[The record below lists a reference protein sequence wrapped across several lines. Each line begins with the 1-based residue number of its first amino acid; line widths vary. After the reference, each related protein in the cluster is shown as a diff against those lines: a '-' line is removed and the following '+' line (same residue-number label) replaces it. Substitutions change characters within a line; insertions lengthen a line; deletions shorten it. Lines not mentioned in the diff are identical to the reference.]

1 MHPSSGTAVLMS
13 SSGVVWE
20 SLRSDSLS
28 GRIVNQVREALFSG
42 QISAGDFLGSEASL
56 AEQFGVS
63 RMAVRDALRN
73 LEASGVV
80 EIRMGAK
87 GGAWIAG
94 ANMDR
99 FADALA
105 IQLQLIGVGIEEIFD
120 AQIAI
125 EVMAADLAARH
136 ASPED
141 HRNLSSLLEEMVRVR
156 NNAVAFTEVAMQF
169 HQAVIDAS
177 HNRVLTAQFKALRFV
192 LQPIYARKT
201 TLEAADRAIVADRVL
216 LKAITFCDPD
226 MARTLIQTRL
236 LHIRSAHLSTVL
248 EGDSTTAAPAK
259 PTKARISRKTA
270 QSKLKIL
277 K

>member
-1 MHPSSGTAVLMS
+1 VSN
-13 SSGVVWE
+13 SGVIWE

-28 GRIVNQVREALFSG
+28 GRIVSQVREALFSG
-42 QISAGDFLGSEASL
+42 QMLAGDFLGSEATL
-56 AEQFGVS
+56 AERFGVS

-125 EVMAADLAARH
+125 EVMAADLAARI

-141 HRNLSSLLEEMVRVR
+141 HLRLSALLEEMVRTR
-156 NNAVAFTEVAMQF
+156 NNAAAFTDVAMQF

-201 TLEAADRAIVADRVL
+201 TIEAADRAIETDRKLLGAIMSHDADL
-216 LKAITFCDPD
+216 
-226 MARTLIQTRL
+226 ARTLIQKRL
-236 LHIRSAHLSTVL
+236 LHIRSAHLGSVA
-248 EGDSTTAAPAK
+248 AAPERVK
-259 PTKARISRKTA
+259 RKNA
-270 QSKLKIL
+270 QRNLKIL

>member
-1 MHPSSGTAVLMS
+1 MS
-13 SSGVVWE
+13 DSGVHWE

-28 GRIVNQVREALFSG
+28 GRIVSQVREALFSG
-42 QISAGDFLGSEASL
+42 RMAAGDFLGSESSL
-56 AEQFGVS
+56 AARFGVS

-73 LEASGVV
+73 LEASGII

-125 EVMAADLAARH
+125 EVMAADLAARN
-136 ASPED
+136 ALPED
-141 HRNLSSLLEEMVRVR
+141 HLHLSSLLKEMIRVR
-156 NNAVAFTEVAMQF
+156 KNATAFTDIAMQF

-177 HNRVLTAQFKALRFV
+177 HNRVLSAQFKALRFV

-201 TLEAADRAIVADRVL
+201 TLEAADRAIAADRAL
-216 LKAITFCDPD
+216 LDAITSHDID
-226 MARTLIQTRL
+226 RARTLIQKRL
-236 LHIRSAHLSTVL
+236 LHIRSAHLL
-248 EGDSTTAAPAK
+248 
-259 PTKARISRKTA
+259 
-270 QSKLKIL
+270 
-277 K
+277 